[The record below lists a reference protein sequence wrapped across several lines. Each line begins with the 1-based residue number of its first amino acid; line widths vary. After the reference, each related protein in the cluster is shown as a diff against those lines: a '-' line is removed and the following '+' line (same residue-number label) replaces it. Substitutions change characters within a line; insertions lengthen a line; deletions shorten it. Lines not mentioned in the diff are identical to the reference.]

1 MDPTKKKARHPAL
14 PPEVLAKIWQSPSQ
28 GIPTDVLGSYT
39 GTGIQNE
46 QPVAGLDGELS
57 FL

>member
-39 GTGIQNE
+39 GTGIQNA
-46 QPVAGLDGELS
+46 QPVQDADDL
-57 FL
+57 